1 MPLVMK
7 GKTKKVIAI
16 TSGHADLD
24 FINNFDIENS
34 ALYSASKAA
43 LNVIVAKFSAQYKKD
58 GVLVFSMSPGV
69 VEVGH
74 FGDRTLTLSSRL
86 KHLDMLLMCTHSDSK
101 TDRGVDEIREQGS
114 SLCASLQGSSPR
126 RRSRPDNQVALGEG
140 QHRDGV
146 CRCIRLAVW
155 KQAVGVNSGVPISS
169 IRHSYRHRCALY
181 FHPYRLSETELCLEY
196 FRSRYPST

>member
-1 MPLVMK
+1 MPLVLK

-43 LNVIVAKFSAQYKKD
+43 LNIIVAKFSAQYKKD

-74 FGDRTLTLSSRL
+74 FGDRTLPPSSRL
-86 KHLDMLLMCTHSDSK
+86 KNVDMLLMCTPSDSE
-101 TDRGVDEIREQGS
+101 TD
-114 SLCASLQGSSPR
+114 
-126 RRSRPDNQVALGEG
+126 
-140 QHRDGV
+140 
-146 CRCIRLAVW
+146 
-155 KQAVGVNSGVPISS
+155 
-169 IRHSYRHRCALY
+169 
-181 FHPYRLSETELCLEY
+181 
-196 FRSRYPST
+196 

>member
-1 MPLVMK
+1 LTTLSVTQLSLPSSTLIRQLVNCKSTPIWLLSKAYNIYSRGETPEELDSVADKLFKTNVTGNIHFFNLFMPLVLK

-43 LNVIVAKFSAQYKKD
+43 LNIIVAKFSAQYKKD

-74 FGDRTLTLSSRL
+74 FSQRTY
-86 KHLDMLLMCTHSDSK
+86 
-101 TDRGVDEIREQGS
+101 
-114 SLCASLQGSSPR
+114 P
-126 RRSRPDNQVALGEG
+126 
-140 QHRDGV
+140 
-146 CRCIRLAVW
+146 
-155 KQAVGVNSGVPISS
+155 
-169 IRHSYRHRCALY
+169 
-181 FHPYRLSETELCLEY
+181 HP
-196 FRSRYPST
+196 

>member
-1 MPLVMK
+1 MPLVLK

-16 TSGHADLD
+16 TSGHADLE

-74 FGDRTLTLSSRL
+74 FGDR
-86 KHLDMLLMCTHSDSK
+86 
-101 TDRGVDEIREQGS
+101 IY
-114 SLCASLQGSSPR
+114 PR
-126 RRSRPDNQVALGEG
+126 P
-140 QHRDGV
+140 RD
-146 CRCIRLAVW
+146 
-155 KQAVGVNSGVPISS
+155 
-169 IRHSYRHRCALY
+169 
-181 FHPYRLSETELCLEY
+181 
-196 FRSRYPST
+196 

>member
-1 MPLVMK
+1 MFNRGEEPEELDDVADKLFKTNVTGDIHFFNLFMPLVLK

-43 LNVIVAKFSAQYKKD
+43 LNIIVAKFSAQYKKD

-74 FGDRTLTLSSRL
+74 FADRTYLR
-86 KHLDMLLMCTHSDSK
+86 
-101 TDRGVDEIREQGS
+101 
-114 SLCASLQGSSPR
+114 PR
-126 RRSRPDNQVALGEG
+126 D
-140 QHRDGV
+140 
-146 CRCIRLAVW
+146 
-155 KQAVGVNSGVPISS
+155 
-169 IRHSYRHRCALY
+169 
-181 FHPYRLSETELCLEY
+181 
-196 FRSRYPST
+196 